1 MKCERAQERIL
12 DLDPIDAEVSEHL
25 SGCNTC
31 ACFLGLQRSIDEQ
44 LARAYTA
51 PPLTSVFRQDIRTR
65 IEAEKWRY
73 RSSVLSAFIAP
84 AASLAT
90 SGVCA
95 LLLPQMAAFLFGVA
109 LILGVVG
116 YAGQIVFVWLTE
128 ELGEG

>member
-51 PPLTSVFRQDIRTR
+51 PPVTSVFRQDIRTR
-65 IEAEKWRY
+65 IQAEKWRY

-90 SGVCA
+90 SGYVPSCFGRW
-95 LLLPQMAAFLFGVA
+95 LPFYLE
-109 LILGVVG
+109 LRSSL
-116 YAGQIVFVWLTE
+116 VWSATPDRLSSY
-128 ELGEG
+128 G